1 MKAWVATVVERVQ
14 AVVAWFNRTRV
25 GRMNARYGA
34 VNGALLAGG
43 IAYAGLFSTF
53 AVLTLAF
60 TVFMRLLGDNV
71 ELRDAVVDAIDRAL
85 PGIIKNGGND
95 GLLTPDQLILDSGLT
110 VTSVVAVVT
119 LLLSGLAV
127 MGSLG
132 MAVRAMFGVVAPAG
146 NAVVAKLRDLSGF
159 VVLALAVLV
168 TAALTVAAGTAGA
181 WVTAQ
186 LGLEA
191 GVGALLVRGLGLLGA
206 FVVDTLVFAAIMRL
220 LAGARP
226 PTRDLWAGAMMGAA
240 IGGLVRLLGTSVVGG
255 ARGNPLL
262 ASFAALVTLLLWIN
276 LVARITLYVAAWTA
290 NPPAPEHSS
299 VRPEELH
306 ARQRPNYVTVSV
318 PATLTWDHDPR
329 TGAVLP
335 SEATR
340 VEREDTERERT
351 LQRRE
356 LQAALDAAL
365 ERPDSWWSRRRALR
379 AARRA
384 ARDVRA
390 DRAEDQRPD

>member
-186 LGLEA
+186 LGL
-191 GVGALLVRGLGLLGA
+191 
-206 FVVDTLVFAAIMRL
+206 
-220 LAGARP
+220 
-226 PTRDLWAGAMMGAA
+226 
-240 IGGLVRLLGTSVVGG
+240 
-255 ARGNPLL
+255 
-262 ASFAALVTLLLWIN
+262 
-276 LVARITLYVAAWTA
+276 
-290 NPPAPEHSS
+290 
-299 VRPEELH
+299 
-306 ARQRPNYVTVSV
+306 
-318 PATLTWDHDPR
+318 
-329 TGAVLP
+329 
-335 SEATR
+335 
-340 VEREDTERERT
+340 
-351 LQRRE
+351 
-356 LQAALDAAL
+356 
-365 ERPDSWWSRRRALR
+365 
-379 AARRA
+379 
-384 ARDVRA
+384 
-390 DRAEDQRPD
+390 